1 MVARCAVTHTS
12 LTATLSAVTAA
23 FAPSPSQ
30 SSPLSLFLS
39 PFSLL
44 AMGYSTNSGPFWI
57 GTLVFLI
64 IGVVACFSSSM
75 LAKAGRNQYLG

>member
-1 MVARCAVTHTS
+1 
-12 LTATLSAVTAA
+12 
-23 FAPSPSQ
+23 
-30 SSPLSLFLS
+30 
-39 PFSLL
+39 
-44 AMGYSTNSGPFWI
+44 MGYSTNSGPFWI